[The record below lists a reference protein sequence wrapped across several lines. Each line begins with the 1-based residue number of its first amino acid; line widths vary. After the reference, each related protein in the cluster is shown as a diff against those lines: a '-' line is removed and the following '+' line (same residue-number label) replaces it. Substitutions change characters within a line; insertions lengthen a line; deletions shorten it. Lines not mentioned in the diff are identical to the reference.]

1 LLRLIILFSCLVGVR
16 VAAAEPARLSGDAIK
31 QTVAGS
37 ALEIDTPLGSTLSV
51 RFTNDGLMSGEAGEL
66 ASLLGSAT
74 DRGRWWIAD
83 NQLCGKWFRWFEAQQ
98 RCLVIRQ
105 DGTRIFWQ
113 KDDGETGTAT
123 LVSLGDGGTAKPPSQ
138 TVTAS
143 AGEQAGKAQAVGG
156 EPVPPQKFV
165 TANAAPEPSSPAT
178 VEVGP
183 DTAPRPQT
191 SAVAASSMYPVKE
204 NLLPTRRIA
213 QPKAPAQ
220 KPAQRPPVQAERNA
234 PAPAAADQKV
244 AQASSISMRAPTP
257 QKPIPPWAQ
266 PLSFKVAGV
275 QDYDVLYIRSGPS
288 QDHNSVGMIPPTG
301 RGIVIT
307 GRCRDDWCPIRHG
320 GVSGWVNRYYLAQD
334 FAR

>member
-1 LLRLIILFSCLVGVR
+1 LLRLIILFSCLFGVR
-16 VAAAEPARLSGDAIK
+16 VAAAEPVRLTGDAIK

-66 ASLLGSAT
+66 ASLLGAAT

-123 LVSLGDGGTAKPPSQ
+123 LVSLGGGGAAEPPSQ
-138 TVTAS
+138 SVTAS
-143 AGEQAGKAQAVGG
+143 TGVQAGKGQAVGSS
-156 EPVPPQKFV
+156 PVQPQKFV
-165 TANAAPEPSSPAT
+165 TASAAPEPSSPAR
-178 VEVGP
+178 VEVEP

-191 SAVAASSMYPVKE
+191 SAAAASSMYPVKE

-213 QPKAPAQ
+213 QPKPPAQ
-220 KPAQRPPVQAERNA
+220 KQVQRPPVQAERPV
-234 PAPAAADQKV
+234 PAPAAEQKV
-244 AQASSISMRAPTP
+244 AQASSISMRPP
-257 QKPIPPWAQ
+257 PPKKPAPPWAQ
-266 PLSFKVAGV
+266 PISFKVAGV

-288 QDHNSVGMIPPTG
+288 QDHGSVGMIPPTG

-307 GRCRDDWCPIRHG
+307 GRCRDDWCPIRHRN
-320 GVSGWVNRYYLAQD
+320 VSGWVNRYYIAQD
-334 FAR
+334 SAQ